1 MMTIPS
7 QSADRG
13 ARTIDG
19 LRLHFF
25 VGGVEYPR
33 CPRCWIEARR
43 GAPLSRAGLTLPDPL
58 GSEAKRLVKNA
69 PVEIRLGYRGDAPAV
84 WTGTVEWVKPGTVD
98 QIEIG
103 AAGGERALSTARI
116 TQAWQNETPDRIAR
130 HAIEAAGL
138 SVGRIDAPAGVTLPR
153 FVASNISPWNVLEQL
168 EHSCRRAF
176 GQDMAGWRLWVDG
189 QGRVNWGDFEEEQ
202 ETGSRFVAATGG
214 NLITHSPAT
223 DALSQGS
230 VQTFL
235 APAVWPGQ
243 TFVLQD
249 ARRGTNQDLRVL
261 GVRHDIRAVSARTWI
276 TYGVEHAKY

>member
-1 MMTIPS
+1 MITIPS
-7 QSADRG
+7 QSLDRG

-19 LRLHFF
+19 IRLHFF

-33 CPRCWIEARR
+33 CPHCWIEARR
-43 GAPLSRAGLTLPDPL
+43 GAPLSRAGLLLPDPL
-58 GSEAKRLVKNA
+58 GTEAKRLDKDA
-69 PVEIRLGYRGDAPAV
+69 AVEIRLGYRGEDPAR
-84 WTGTVEWVKPGTVD
+84 WSGTLEWVRPGTID

-103 AAGGERALSTARI
+103 AAGGEKALSTARI
-116 TQAWQNETPDRIAR
+116 TQAWQNESPDRIIR

-138 SVGRIDAPAGVTLPR
+138 TVGRIDVPAGVTLPR
-153 FVASNISPWNVLEQL
+153 FIASNISPWNVIEQV
-168 EHSCRRAF
+168 EHTCRRAY

-189 QGRVNWGDFEEEQ
+189 QGKVNWGDFDDEADQ
-202 ETGSRFVAATGG
+202 PFVAATGA

-223 DALSQGS
+223 DARGQGL

-249 ARRGTNQDLRVL
+249 NRRGTNQTLRVL
-261 GVRHDIRAVSARTWI
+261 AVRHDIRAVSARTWI

>member
-1 MMTIPS
+1 MIVIPS
-7 QSADRG
+7 QDGDRA

-19 LRLHFF
+19 IRLHFF
-25 VGGVEYPR
+25 AGGVEYPR
-33 CPRCWIEARR
+33 CPHCWIEARR

-58 GSEAKRLVKNA
+58 GTEAKRLTRGA
-69 PVEIRLGYRGDAPAV
+69 TVEIRLGYRGEVPAR
-84 WTGTVEWVKPGTVD
+84 WSGTLEWVRPGTVD

-103 AAGGERALSTARI
+103 AAGGEKALSTARI
-116 TQAWQNETPDRIAR
+116 TQAWQNESPDRIIR

-138 SVGRIDAPAGVTLPR
+138 TVGRIDVPAGVTLPR
-153 FVASNISPWNVLEQL
+153 FIASNISPWNVIEQV
-168 EHSCRRAF
+168 EHTCRRAY

-189 QGRVNWGDFEEEQ
+189 SGSVNWGDFEDESGQ
-202 ETGSRFVAATGG
+202 GFVAASGG

-223 DALSQGS
+223 DSQGQGL

-235 APAVWPGQ
+235 APSVWPGQ
-243 TFVLQD
+243 TFTLRD

-261 GVRHDIRAVSARTWI
+261 AVRHDIRAVSARTWI

>member
-1 MMTIPS
+1 MMTLPS

-33 CPRCWIEARR
+33 CPQCWIQAKR
-43 GAPLSRAGLTLPDPL
+43 GTPLSRAGLVLPDPL
-58 GSEAKRLVKNA
+58 GVEAKRLTKGAAVD
-69 PVEIRLGYRGDAPAV
+69 IRLGYRGEEPAV
-84 WTGTVEWVKPGTVD
+84 WTGTVEWVKPGTID

-103 AAGGERALSTARI
+103 AAGGEKALSTTRI
-116 TQAWQNETPDRIAR
+116 TQAWQNESPDRIIR

-138 SVGRIDAPAGVTLPR
+138 AVGRIDAPPGVTLPR
-153 FVASNISPWNVLEQL
+153 FIASNITPWNVIEQV
-168 EHSCRRAF
+168 EHSCRRAY

-189 QGRVNWGDFEEEQ
+189 QGQVNWGDFDD
-202 ETGSRFVAATGG
+202 ETGQVFVAATGA

-223 DALSQGS
+223 DALGQGL

-235 APAVWPGQ
+235 APAVWLGQ
-243 TFVLQD
+243 KFQLQD
-249 ARRGTNQDLRVL
+249 ARRGTNQKLRVL
-261 GVRHDIRAVSARTWI
+261 AVHHDIQSVSARTWI

>member
-19 LRLHFF
+19 IRLHFV
-25 VGGVEYPR
+25 VGGVEYLR
-33 CPRCWIEARR
+33 CPHCWIEARR

-58 GSEAKRLVKNA
+58 GAEAKRLTKGA
-69 PVEIRLGYRGDAPAV
+69 AVEIRLGYRDEEPAA
-84 WTGTVEWVKPGTVD
+84 WTGTVEWVRPGTVD
-98 QIEIG
+98 QIEVG
-103 AAGGERALSTARI
+103 AAGGEKALSTARI
-116 TQAWQNETPDRIAR
+116 TQAWQSETPDRIVR

-138 SVGRIDAPAGVTLPR
+138 TVGRIDAPAGVTLPR
-153 FVASNISPWNVLEQL
+153 FVASNISPRDVIEQV
-168 EHSCRRAF
+168 EHSCRRAY

-189 QGRVNWGDFEEEQ
+189 SGKVNWGDFEDF
-202 ETGSRFVAATGG
+202 TGQGFVAATGG

-223 DALSQGS
+223 DALGQGV

-243 TFVLQD
+243 TFTLQD
-249 ARRGTNQDLRVL
+249 ARRGTNQSLRVL
-261 GVRHDIRAVSARTWI
+261 AVRHDIQGTAARTWI
-276 TYGVEHAKY
+276 TYGAEHARY

>member
-1 MMTIPS
+1 MLSIPA

-19 LRLHFF
+19 IRLHFF

-33 CPRCWIEARR
+33 CPHCWIEARR

-58 GSEAKRLVKNA
+58 GTEAKRLA
-69 PVEIRLGYRGDAPAV
+69 REAAVEIRLGYRGDEPAR
-84 WTGTVEWVKPGTVD
+84 WSGTVEWVRPGTID

-103 AAGGERALSTARI
+103 VAGGEKALSTARI
-116 TQAWQNETPDRIAR
+116 TQAWQNETPARIVR

-138 SVGRIDAPAGVTLPR
+138 PVGRIDAPAGVTLPR
-153 FVASNISPWNVLEQL
+153 FIASNISPWNAIEQV

-176 GQDMAGWRLWVDG
+176 GLDMAGWRLWVDASG
-189 QGRVNWGDFEEEQ
+189 AVNWGDFEDESGQ
-202 ETGSRFVAATGG
+202 GFVAASDG

-223 DALSQGS
+223 DARGQGV

-243 TFVLQD
+243 TFQLRD
-249 ARRGTNQDLRVL
+249 ARRGTNQKLRVL
-261 GVRHDIRAVSARTWI
+261 AVRHDIRGVSARTWI